1 MRAEIV
7 INAAGMW
14 GRQVAAM
21 AGVSLPITPLV
32 HQHLATKPIPGHEL
46 PRATPCLRDPENLVY
61 LREEVGG
68 FLIGGFEREPVA
80 WSVDGVPWDFTQKL
94 LPSDWE
100 LFGEIMEG
108 AIRRVPIL
116 GRAEMAHLTNGPEGI
131 TPDSRPLLGP
141 VPGVPGFWAAAGL
154 SHTGFGAGAAIGD
167 IIAEWLVEGEPPYD
181 VGEMNVRRFGPVYE
195 DRAYAAERARESYRY
210 YYMLRYPHDENESVR
225 ERRLSPLDGR
235 CLGARRRVRRE
246 ERLGARHLLRAG
258 PARPARRGGPARVGM
273 GAPRLLRPG
282 GRGASRRAR
291 ARRASST

>member
-1 MRAEIV
+1 M
-7 INAAGMW
+7 
-14 GRQVAAM
+14 
-21 AGVSLPITPLV
+21 
-32 HQHLATKPIPGHEL
+32 
-46 PRATPCLRDPENLVY
+46 
-61 LREEVGG
+61 
-68 FLIGGFEREPVA
+68 
-80 WSVDGVPWDFTQKL
+80 PWDFTQQL

-154 SHTGFGAGAAIGD
+154 SHTGFGAGGAIGD

-181 VGEMNVRRFGPVYE
+181 VSEMNVRRFGPVYE
-195 DRAYAAERARESYRY
+195 DRAFAAERARESYRY

-235 CLGARRRVRRE
+235 CLALGGVFGEKNGWERV
-246 ERLGARHLLRAG
+246 HLLRAG
-258 PARPARRGGPARVGM
+258 PARAPRRGRPARLGM
-273 GAPRLLRPG
+273 GA
-282 GRGASRRAR
+282 
-291 ARRASST
+291 ARRSSTGWARSTAPCASAPASST